1 MTPFVHASRYR
12 RTVSEGSAL
21 ERLTALRQYQ
31 GDGKRAP
38 HKPLLVLLA
47 LGQLTSSGSSRMPWS
62 VVQSRLGELL
72 AEFGTA
78 STSGSSSAAYPFT
91 RLRSDGVWQL
101 SREVPND
108 NVGPLNAAPIDGYF
122 APEIEMELLGS
133 NELLNAV
140 ARSLVESQ
148 FPLTIA
154 PDVLTAVGLDPDIVF
169 GSPAAL
175 VASVQGRKR
184 DANWRRQIVAAWDR
198 SCAFCGYDGA
208 LLGAPVGI
216 EAAHIRWFNF
226 GGPDSLDN
234 GLALCS
240 LHHKLLDRGAIGLR
254 DPGTIFVSD
263 AFSAVGDIGRA
274 VYSLHGRELQ
284 PRPGTS
290 LPAVEHVLWHRQEVF
305 KGEPLA
311 A

>member
-1 MTPFVHASRYR
+1 V
-12 RTVSEGSAL
+12 GAL
-21 ERLTALRQYQ
+21 EQLTALRQYQ

-47 LGQLTSSGSSRMPWS
+47 LGQLANSGSSSMSWS
-62 VVQSRLGELL
+62 VTERRLGDML
-72 AEFGTA
+72 AEFGTS
-78 STSGSSSAAYPFT
+78 STNGASSAAYPFT

-101 SREVPND
+101 SRDVPND
-108 NVGPLNAAPIDGYF
+108 NVGPLNSEPIDGHF
-122 APEIEMELLGS
+122 TPEIEKELLES
-133 NELLNAV
+133 SEVLNAV

-148 FPLTIA
+148 FPLTVA
-154 PDVLTAVGLDPDIVF
+154 PDVLTAVGLDPDTVLAPTSAVVS
-169 GSPAAL
+169 G
-175 VASVQGRKR
+175 VEKRKR
-184 DANWRRQIVAAWDR
+184 NANWRRQIVAAWDR

-254 DPGTIFVSD
+254 DPGTIYVSD

>member
-1 MTPFVHASRYR
+1 MSDA
-12 RTVSEGSAL
+12 SAL
-21 ERLTALRQYQ
+21 EQLTALRQYQ
-31 GDGKRAP
+31 GDGRRAP

-47 LGQLTSSGSSRMPWS
+47 LGQLANTGSSSMPWS
-62 VVQSRLGELL
+62 VVQVRLGELL

-78 STSGSSSAAYPFT
+78 SSSGASSAAYPFT
-91 RLRSDGVWQL
+91 RLRSDGVWHL
-101 SREVPND
+101 SRDVPND
-108 NVGPLNAAPIDGYF
+108 TVGPLNAEPIEGRF
-122 APEIEMELLGS
+122 VPEIEQELLGS
-133 NELLNAV
+133 SESLYAV

-148 FPLTIA
+148 FPFTIA
-154 PDVLTAVGLDPDIVF
+154 PDVLTAVGLDPDVVF
-169 GSPAAL
+169 GST
-175 VASVQGRKR
+175 VAFGTCIEVRKR

-208 LLGAPVGI
+208 LHGAPVGI

-226 GGPDSLDN
+226 GGPDDLDN

-263 AFSAVGDIGRA
+263 AFSAVGEVGRF
-274 VYSLHGRELQ
+274 VYELHGRELR
-284 PRPGTS
+284 PRPGTA
-290 LPAVEHVLWHRQEVF
+290 LPAEEHVLWHRREVF
-305 KGEPLA
+305 KGAPLA

>member
-1 MTPFVHASRYR
+1 M
-12 RTVSEGSAL
+12 SEASAL
-21 ERLTALRQYQ
+21 EQLTALRQYR

-47 LGQLTSSGSSRMPWS
+47 LGQLATSGSSSMTWS
-62 VVQSRLGELL
+62 VVQARLGDLL
-72 AEFGTA
+72 AEFGTSA
-78 STSGSSSAAYPFT
+78 TIGSSAAAYPFT

-101 SREVPND
+101 TRDVPND
-108 NVGPLNAAPIDGYF
+108 NVGPLNAEPIEGHF
-122 APEIEMELLGS
+122 TSEIEQELLRS
-133 NELLNAV
+133 SESLYAV

-148 FPLTIA
+148 FPLTVA
-154 PDVLTAVGLDPDIVF
+154 PDVLTAVGLDPDVVF
-169 GSPAAL
+169 GLPATEAA
-175 VASVQGRKR
+175 VAQGRKR
-184 DANWRRQIVAAWDR
+184 DANWRRRIVAAWDR

-208 LLGAPVGI
+208 IHGAPVGI

-240 LHHKLLDRGAIGLR
+240 LHHKLLDRGVLGLA

-263 AFSAVGDIGRA
+263 AYSAVGDVGRS
-274 VYSLHGRELQ
+274 VYELHGRELR
-284 PRPGTS
+284 PRPGTTM
-290 LPAVEHVLWHRQEVF
+290 PAAAHVDWHRQEVF
-305 KGEPLA
+305 KGSPLA

>member
-1 MTPFVHASRYR
+1 M
-12 RTVSEGSAL
+12 SESSAV
-21 ERLTALRQYQ
+21 ERLTTLRQYQ
-31 GDGKRAP
+31 GDGRRAP

-47 LGQLTSSGSSRMPWS
+47 LGQLANTGSSTMPWS
-62 VVQSRLGELL
+62 VVQSRLGDLL

-78 STSGSSSAAYPFT
+78 STSGASSAAYPFT

-101 SREVPND
+101 SRDVPND
-108 NVGPLNAAPIDGYF
+108 NVSPLNSEPIDGYF
-122 APEIEMELLGS
+122 TPEIENELRES
-133 NELLNAV
+133 NEVVNAV

-154 PDVLTAVGLDPDIVF
+154 PDVLAAVGLDPDTVF
-169 GSPAAL
+169 ASPAAI
-175 VASVQGRKR
+175 VTASAIRKR

-240 LHHKLLDRGAIGLR
+240 LHHKLLDRGAIGL
-254 DPGTIFVSD
+254 GESGAIFVSD
-263 AFSAVGDIGRA
+263 AFSAIGDVGRA
-274 VYSLHGRELQ
+274 VYSLHGRQLR
-284 PRPGTS
+284 PRPGTA
-290 LPAVEHVLWHRQEVF
+290 LPAAEHVIWHRQEVF
-305 KGEPLA
+305 KGDPLA

>member
-1 MTPFVHASRYR
+1 M
-12 RTVSEGSAL
+12 GSAL

-47 LGQLTSSGSSRMPWS
+47 LGQLANTGSSTLPWS
-62 VVQSRLGELL
+62 AVQSRLGDLL

-78 STSGSSSAAYPFT
+78 GTSGSSSAAYPFT

-108 NVGPLNAAPIDGYF
+108 NVGPLNAEPIEGHF
-122 APEIEMELLGS
+122 TPEIEQELLRS
-133 NELLNAV
+133 SESLNAV

-148 FPLTIA
+148 YPITIA
-154 PDVLTAVGLDPDIVF
+154 PDVLAAVGLDPDVVF
-169 GSPAAL
+169 GAPAAVMTSL
-175 VASVQGRKR
+175 PGRKR
-184 DANWRRQIVAAWDR
+184 DANWRHQIVAAWDR

-208 LLGAPVGI
+208 LRGAPVGI

-240 LHHKLLDRGAIGLR
+240 LHHKLLDRGAIGLS
-254 DPGTIFVSD
+254 DSGIIFVSD
-263 AFSAVGDIGRA
+263 AFSAVGDVGRS
-274 VYSLHGRELQ
+274 VYALHRRELR
-284 PRPGTS
+284 PRPGTA
-290 LPAVEHVLWHRQEVF
+290 LPAAEHVLWHREEVF
-305 KGEPLA
+305 KGKPLA